1 MATMMKREIKVQDVK
16 VGMKIKFDGLHVVGG
31 DTDAGYTDADE
42 YGGEVSAIQI
52 DGQQVFVTFMLPLST
67 GSVFASLE
75 AEHDDIVWEVRAMG
89 AKRTKASL

>member
-1 MATMMKREIKVQDVK
+1 MMKREIKVQDVK
-16 VGMKIKFDGLHVVGG
+16 VGMKIKFDGLHVVGS
-31 DTDAGYTDADE
+31 DTDAGE

-52 DGQQVFVTFMLPLST
+52 DGQQVFVTFMLPLLT